1 VYILSYGAN
10 LCGRGAVYI
19 LSYGAKL
26 CGRYLYMSCRAAT
39 SLVGYCR
46 AGIMYYVPY
55 WTNLYRR
62 RAMYKLF

>member
-1 VYILSYGAN
+1 
-10 LCGRGAVYI
+10 VYI